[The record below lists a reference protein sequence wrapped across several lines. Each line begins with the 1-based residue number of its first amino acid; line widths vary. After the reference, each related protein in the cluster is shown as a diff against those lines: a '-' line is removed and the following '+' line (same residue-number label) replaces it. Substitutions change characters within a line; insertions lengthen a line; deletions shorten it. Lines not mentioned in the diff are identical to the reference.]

1 MVRLAAVLF
10 VLWTSV
16 AAADYRITRDHGGYV
31 EDYKT
36 RYAKIR
42 DSGERVIIDGI
53 CNSACTLVLG
63 IVPLSRIC
71 VTPKASLGF
80 HQAYYDKAWTF
91 GLKITSDAGTE
102 ELLSYYPQ
110 PVKEWISRNGGLTLE
125 MKQVR
130 NGPELWEMISPC
142 PEEF

>member
-1 MVRLAAVLF
+1 M
-10 VLWTSV
+10 
-16 AAADYRITRDHGGYV
+16 
-31 EDYKT
+31 
-36 RYAKIR
+36 
-42 DSGERVIIDGI
+42 
-53 CNSACTLVLG
+53 LG

-102 ELLSYYPQ
+102 ELLSYYPKS
-110 PVKEWISRNGGLTLE
+110 VKKWISRNGGLTPE
-125 MKQVR
+125 MKRVK

-142 PEEF
+142 PDEF